1 MLGTWQSVALVDL
14 NQGNPRRSPRLSF
27 LPGQR
32 RPVGWCP
39 VQTHEIRKRFLD
51 HFVNAG
57 HTEVPSAS
65 VILDDPNLLFVN
77 AGMVQFVPFFL
88 GQRTAP
94 YTTATSIQKCIR
106 TPDIDEVGITTRH
119 NTFFQMAGNFSFGD
133 YFKRGAIELAW
144 TLLTNPVSEGGYG
157 FDPERLWATV
167 FYDDDE
173 AVALW
178 QEVAGLPPERI
189 QRRGMADNYWSMG
202 IPGPCGPCSE
212 IYYDRGPEYGVEGGP
227 EADENRYIEI
237 WNLVFMQNERGEGT
251 SKDDFEILGP
261 LPRQNI
267 DTGMGVERIACLLQG
282 VDNVYET
289 DLLRPVID
297 TVEQYAPRGYG
308 QGNGTDDIR
317 YRVIADHTRTAAIII
332 ADGVTPSNE
341 GRGYVLRRLLRRII
355 RSAKLLGIEAPIVGE
370 LMATVRDAMGPSYPE
385 LVTDFD
391 RISRIAVAEE
401 TAFNRTLASGSKLF
415 EDAATATRSSGKTQ
429 LAGSDAFALH
439 DTYGFPIELTLE
451 MAAEAGLSVDEL
463 GFRELM
469 AEQRRRAKA
478 DAAARK
484 HAHADLS
491 AFRELVD
498 AGPTEFTGF
507 DELSSEARILGI
519 FVDGK
524 RVPVVAHHAPG
535 DTELRVEI
543 VLDRTPLYAESGGQ
557 IADAGW
563 ITGTGGSQSAKAAVT
578 DVQKI
583 AKSLWVHRVNVES
596 GEFVEGDTIVAAVDP
611 HWRRGATQGHSG
623 THMVHAALRQVLGP
637 NAVQAGSLNRP
648 GYLRFDFNSQSA
660 LTEEQRNQV
669 EEVSNEA
676 VQADYPVNTFLTGLE
691 KAKAMGA
698 MAMFGE
704 QYPDEVRV
712 VEIGGPFSLELC
724 GGTHVNNSA
733 QIGPITI
740 LGESSVGSG
749 VRRVEAYVGLDSFRH
764 LSKER
769 ALMAGLASSLKVPS
783 DEVPARV
790 AILVEKLK
798 TAEKE
803 LERVRLNAARS
814 GAADAAGT
822 AEQIGTVRLVAQR
835 MASGMS
841 AGDLRSLV
849 GDIKSRLGSDP
860 GVVVLIAEADSEN
873 GPTVPFVVAA
883 NQAAQDAGVRA
894 NELVQCVS
902 TAVGGRGGGKP
913 DLAQGSG
920 KDAAGI
926 EAALAAVRAELA
938 RG

>member
-1 MLGTWQSVALVDL
+1 M
-14 NQGNPRRSPRLSF
+14 
-27 LPGQR
+27 
-32 RPVGWCP
+32 
-39 VQTHEIRKRFLD
+39 QTHEIRKRFTD

-88 GQRTAP
+88 GQRTPP
-94 YTTATSIQKCIR
+94 YNTATSIQKCIR

-144 TLLTNPVSEGGYG
+144 TLLTKPVSEGGYG

-173 AVALW
+173 AEQLW

-212 IYYDRGPEYGVEGGP
+212 IYYDRGPDYGIEGGP

-267 DTGMGVERIACLLQG
+267 DTGMGIERIACLLQG

-297 TVEQYAPRGYG
+297 KVAQYAPRGYG
-308 QGNGTDDIR
+308 RGNNIDDIR

-332 ADGVTPSNE
+332 GDGVTPSNE

-355 RSAKLLGIEAPIVGE
+355 RSAKLLGIERPIVGE
-370 LMATVRDAMGPSYPE
+370 LMETVRDAMGPSYPE
-385 LVTDFD
+385 LVTDFE
-391 RISRIAVAEE
+391 RINRIAVAEE

-415 EDAATATRSSGKTQ
+415 EDAAASTRAAGKTE
-429 LAGSDAFALH
+429 LGGSDAFALH

-524 RVPVVAHHAPG
+524 RVPVVGHHGPDAEGAP
-535 DTELRVEI
+535 ERVEI
-543 VLDRTPLYAESGGQ
+543 VLDRTPLYAEAGGQ

-563 ITGTGGSQSAKAAVT
+563 ITGTGGSESAKAAVT

-583 AKSLWVHRVNVES
+583 GKTLSVHRVNVES

-611 HWRRGATQGHSG
+611 TWRRGATQGHSG

-660 LTEEQRNQV
+660 LSEEQRNQV
-669 EEVSNEA
+669 EEVANEA
-676 VQADYPVNTFLTGLE
+676 VQSDFAVNTFLAPLE

-704 QYPDEVRV
+704 QYPEEVRV

-724 GGTHVNNSA
+724 GGTHVSNSA

-764 LSKER
+764 LAKER
-769 ALMAGLASSLKVPS
+769 ALMAGLASALKVPS
-783 DEVPARV
+783 EDVPARV
-790 AILVEKLK
+790 ATLVEKLK

-803 LERVRLNAARS
+803 LEKVRLNAAKA

-822 AEQIGTVRLVAQR
+822 AEQIGKVRLVAQR
-835 MASGMS
+835 LADGMA
-841 AGDLRSLV
+841 AGDLRSLA
-849 GDIKSRLGSDP
+849 GDIKSKLGSDP
-860 GVVVLIAEADSEN
+860 AVVVLIAAAGADS
-873 GPTVPFVVAA
+873 VPFVVAA

-894 NELVQCVS
+894 NELVAGLAA
-902 TAVGGRGGGKP
+902 AVEGRGGGKA
-913 DLAQGSG
+913 DLSQGSG
-920 KDAAGI
+920 KNPSGI

>member
-1 MLGTWQSVALVDL
+1 M
-14 NQGNPRRSPRLSF
+14 
-27 LPGQR
+27 
-32 RPVGWCP
+32 
-39 VQTHEIRKRFLD
+39 QTHEIRKRFTD

-88 GQRTAP
+88 GQRTPP
-94 YTTATSIQKCIR
+94 YDTATSIQKCIR

-133 YFKRGAIELAW
+133 YFKRRAIELAW
-144 TLLTNPVSEGGYG
+144 TLLTKPVAEGGYG
-157 FDPERLWATV
+157 LDPERLWATV
-167 FYDDDE
+167 FYNDDE
-173 AVALW
+173 AEKLW

-212 IYYDRGPEYGVEGGP
+212 IYYDRGPDYGVEGGP
-227 EADENRYIEI
+227 EANEDRYIEI

-297 TVEQYAPRGYG
+297 TVAQYAPRGYG
-308 QGNGTDDIR
+308 RGNAADDVR

-332 ADGVTPSNE
+332 GDGVAPSNE

-355 RSAKLLGIEAPIVGE
+355 RSAKLLGIDTPIVGE
-370 LMATVRDAMGPSYPE
+370 LMECVRDAMGPSYPE

-391 RISRIAVAEE
+391 RINRIAVAEE
-401 TAFNRTLASGSKLF
+401 TAFNRTLASGSTLF
-415 EDAATATRSSGKTQ
+415 ENAAAATKASGRTE
-429 LAGSDAFALH
+429 LPGAEAFTLH

-491 AFRELVD
+491 AFRELLD

-507 DELSSEARILGI
+507 DELSSQARILGI

-524 RVPVVAHHAPG
+524 RVPVVAHHPRVHSE
-535 DTELRVEI
+535 TVPPERVEI

-563 ITGTGGSQSAKAAVT
+563 ITGTGAGGSAKAAVT

-583 AKSLWVHRVNVES
+583 ARTLWVHRVNVES

-611 HWRRGATQGHSG
+611 RWRHGATQGHSG
-623 THMVHAALRQVLGP
+623 THLVHAALREVLGP

-648 GYLRFDFNSQSA
+648 GYLRFDFNWQGA
-660 LTEEQRNQV
+660 LTESQSDQIQEIANQ
-669 EEVSNEA
+669 A
-676 VQADYPVNTFLTGLE
+676 VQADYPVNTFLTELD

-698 MAMFGE
+698 MALFGE
-704 QYPDEVRV
+704 QYPEQVRV

-724 GGTHVNNSA
+724 GGTHVHSSA
-733 QIGPITI
+733 QVGPVTI

-749 VRRVEAYVGLDSFRH
+749 VRRVEAYVGLESFRH
-764 LSKER
+764 LAKER

-783 DEVPARV
+783 EEVPARV
-790 AILVEKLK
+790 ATLVERLK
-798 TAEKE
+798 SAEKE
-803 LERVRLNAARS
+803 LERARLSTAR
-814 GAADAAGT
+814 AAAGNAVAS
-822 AEQIGTVRLVAQR
+822 AEQVGRVRLVAQR
-835 MASGMS
+835 MAAGMTAS
-841 AGDLRSLV
+841 DLRSLV
-849 GDIKSRLGSDP
+849 GDIRARLGADP
-860 GVVVLIAEADSEN
+860 GVVVLVAEDAE
-873 GPTVPFVVAA
+873 GGVPFVVAA
-883 NQAAQDAGVRA
+883 NQAAQDAGIRA
-894 NELVQCVS
+894 SYLVAAVS
-902 TAVGGRGGGKP
+902 AAVGGRGGGKA
-913 DLAQGSG
+913 DMAQGSG
-920 KDAAGI
+920 KDPSGI
-926 EAALAAVRAELA
+926 DAALAAVRAELA
-938 RG
+938 RD